1 MKPYIT
7 RIIQYLMIKQWR
19 KPVFVNM
26 LWWHYLQDNVME
38 LWIAHCVC
46 DLFLSVFLLSSHFFP
61 RLISPHL
68 SYELALAPVIC
79 QHNWIN
85 ASLTENKIYILQPSL
100 SMWIIKYDDVYFQD
114 VDMDLVLAEIGQ
126 ISWGLT
132 RGPSKANKGH
142 RRAKKILQYHE
153 AFVITR

>member
-1 MKPYIT
+1 MNNT
-7 RIIQYLMIKQWR
+7 SFMIKQSR
-19 KPVFVNM
+19 KPVFAKKSVMILVAGEYHGIMNSSLR
-26 LWWHYLQDNVME
+26 LWS
-38 LWIAHCVC
+38 I
-46 DLFLSVFLLSSHFFP
+46 SVSFLLCSHFFP
-61 RLISPHL
+61 WLISPHL

-114 VDMDLVLAEIGQ
+114 VDMDLSLAEIGQ